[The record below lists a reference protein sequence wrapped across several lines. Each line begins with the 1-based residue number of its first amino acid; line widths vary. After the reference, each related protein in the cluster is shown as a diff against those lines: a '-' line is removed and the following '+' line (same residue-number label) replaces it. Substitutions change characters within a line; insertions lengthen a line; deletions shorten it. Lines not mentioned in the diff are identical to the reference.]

1 MEKKMIVAFF
11 KIESNRNVVEEF
23 IMSNTFKDIA
33 DLKEQSRLNDL
44 EIETWYTIEEFIIDM
59 NSEIYPR
66 ENWVANCYVERI

>member
-1 MEKKMIVAFF
+1 MEKKMIVAYF

-23 IMSNTFKDIA
+23 IMSNTFKDIE

-44 EIETWYTIEEFIIDM
+44 EFETWYTIEEFIMDM
-59 NSEIYPR
+59 NSEFYPR